1 MRIPGNRNRLRPRFN
16 PHANPA
22 RTGFLPLIAA
32 AMLFAGATCAWAQG
46 YAPEEAVRRMTLPEG
61 FTAQLVAAEPLVRQP
76 VAMNFDDRGRLW
88 VIQYLQ
94 YPNPAGLTR
103 VSVDRYSRTE
113 YDRVPEPPPP
123 GPRGADRVTI
133 LEDTDGD
140 GRADQAKDFVDG
152 LNLATGLA
160 LGRDGVYVAQAPY
173 LLFYPDRNRDDVP
186 DGEPEVLLS
195 GFGMQD
201 AHALVN
207 SLTWGPDGWLYGAQ
221 GSTVTANIRGISFQQ
236 GVWRYHPVT
245 REFELFAE
253 GGGNTWGLDFDRH
266 GQLIVGTNYG
276 GFACLHQ
283 VQGGYYWKSFEKH
296 GELQNKYAFGYLDHV
311 PYHDYRGGHV
321 TCGGIV
327 YQGNTYPREY
337 VDSYIAA
344 NLLSHAVHM
353 HRLKAIHA
361 TFKAGFG
368 GELLNANDDW
378 FAPVDCALGPDGSVY
393 VADWHDQRTAHPD
406 PDAQWDRTNGR
417 IFKVVAAGT
426 PKLTEFDLANLSSDE
441 LLALLS
447 HANGWQR
454 AEARRLLIERDDERV
469 RPKLVALARDRD
481 DEQLALTSLWILG
494 ATRRLDDFLAIE
506 LLARREPAIREWV
519 VRFWGDSRQL
529 TPGQFAAMLKLAESE
544 RSAVVRSQLACTAKR
559 LPAEQALPLVAALAR
574 LAGAAND
581 QDAVNTSASSVD
593 DPDDK
598 QFRLLLWWAL
608 EAHAT
613 EYDKVLAT
621 LETTKLWPPFLIEW
635 LARRWSAAA
644 TDPDWQALARLWQL
658 TAQRMQLE
666 VAVRGAIQGV
676 KGHAYHTVPA
686 PLRDELAR
694 HWETDRSH
702 ALVELAARLGFPPA
716 HAWLLAK
723 ANEHPGHLSRHDDW
737 IWVFAE
743 TADAAQAVPI
753 LLTLACEGVGETQ
766 LRPAVLAQL
775 ARFDNPAIAERVLAT
790 YDQQD
795 QLWKSTARGLLV
807 SRASWAAKLLD
818 AVDAGSFPA
827 DAISADDV
835 RRMAQHHDATL
846 DARLVA
852 RFGRFREST
861 PEERLAVVRRLNN
874 DLRAGTGDPER
885 GRTLFKE
892 HCGTCHRLFGEGNQ
906 IGPDLTSAN
915 RGDRQ
920 FLLTS
925 LVDPSDQVRKEYL
938 SHQAQLR
945 DGRVLVGLVIEQSAE
960 SIMLVDAKNERTV
973 VARGDIDVIEPAEKS
988 LMPEGIVEK
997 LSPAQLRDLF
1007 SYLER
1012 SAPLEQPAPK

>member
-1 MRIPGNRNRLRPRFN
+1 LLAIACALTS
-16 PHANPA
+16 PA
-22 RTGFLPLIAA
+22 PL
-32 AMLFAGATCAWAQG
+32 FGQG

-61 FTAQLVAAEPLVRQP
+61 FAAQLVAAEPLVRQP

-113 YDRVPEPPPP
+113 YDRVPEPPPH

-140 GRADQAKDFVDG
+140 GRADQAKDFLDG

-186 DGEPEVLLS
+186 DGKPEVLLS

-221 GSTVTANIRGISFQQ
+221 GSTVSATVRGISFQQ

-296 GELQNKYAFGYLDHV
+296 GALHNKYAFGYLDHV
-311 PYHDYRGGHV
+311 PYDDFRGGHV
-321 TCGGIV
+321 TCGGII
-327 YQGNTYPREY
+327 YQGSTYPREY
-337 VDSYIAA
+337 RDTYIAA
-344 NLLSHAVHM
+344 NLLSHAVHW
-353 HRLKAIHA
+353 HRLRAHGA

-368 GELLNANDDW
+368 GELLVANDDW

-393 VADWHDQRTAHPD
+393 VADWHDERTAHPD

-417 IFKVVAAGT
+417 IFKIVADGT
-426 PKLTEFDLANLSSDE
+426 PKLPAFDLTKLSSDE
-441 LLALLS
+441 LMVLLT
-447 HANGWQR
+447 HPNGWQR
-454 AEARRLLIERDDERV
+454 AEARRLLIERNDPAV
-469 RPKLVALARDRD
+469 RAKLAALARDSV
-481 DEQLALTSLWILG
+481 DEQLALTSVWILG
-494 ATRRLDDFLAIE
+494 ATVHLDDSQGTE
-506 LLARREPAIREWV
+506 LLASRVPAIREWV
-519 VRFWGDSRQL
+519 VRFWGDRNQF
-529 TPGQFAAMLKLAESE
+529 TPDQFAAILKLAETE
-544 RSAVVRSQLACTAKR
+544 RSAVVRSQLVCTAKR
-559 LPAEQALPLVAALAR
+559 LPAEQALPIIGALAR
-574 LAGAAND
+574 HMLSILKRPDRLTALPPW
-581 QDAVNTSASSVD
+581 QE
-593 DPDDK
+593 DPRDS
-598 QFRLLLWWAL
+598 RVELILWWAL

-613 EYDKVLAT
+613 EYDQVLAM
-621 LETTKLWPPFLIEW
+621 LADEDVRVPHLIER
-635 LARRWSAAA
+635 LARRWAAA
-644 TDPDWQALARLWQL
+644 GTERDWQALAQLWQRVNDSSYF
-658 TAQRMQLE
+658 AD
-666 VAVRGAIQGV
+666 VIQGAV
-676 KGHAYHTVPA
+676 AGIRGRYDEQVPDA
-686 PLRDELAR
+686 IIALLTSRWSKSPDPATAELG
-694 HWETDRSH
+694 
-702 ALVELAARLGFPPA
+702 ALLGFQPA
-716 HAWLLAK
+716 RDWLLAK
-723 ANEHPGHLSRHDDW
+723 TNEHPGRLSRHYDW

-743 TADAAQAVPI
+743 TADAAEAIPI
-753 LLTLACEGVGETQ
+753 LLSLACEGVGETQ
-766 LRPAVLAQL
+766 LRPAVLARL
-775 ARFDNPAIAERVLAT
+775 ARFDDPTIADRVLAV
-790 YDQQD
+790 YDKQD
-795 QLWKSTARGLLV
+795 QLWRNAARGLLV
-807 SRASWAAKLLD
+807 SRASWATKLLD
-818 AVDAGSFPA
+818 AVDADTIPP

-835 RRMAQHHDATL
+835 RRMAQHHDAAL

-852 RFGRFREST
+852 RFGRFRENT
-861 PEERLAVVRRLNN
+861 LEERLAVVRRLNN
-874 DLRAGTGDPER
+874 DLRVGTGDPKR
-885 GRTLFKE
+885 GRALFKE
-892 HCGTCHRLFGEGNQ
+892 HCATCHRLFGEGNQ

-938 SHQAQLR
+938 SHQAQLH
-945 DGRVLVGLVIEQSAE
+945 DGRVLVGLVVEQSAE
-960 SIMLVDAKNERTV
+960 AITLVDAKNERTI
-973 VARGDIDVIEPAEKS
+973 VARGEIEAIEPAEKS
-988 LMPEGIVEK
+988 LMPEGILEK
-997 LSPAQLRDLF
+997 LSPDQLRDLF

-1012 SAPLEQPAPK
+1012 SAPLE

>member
-1 MRIPGNRNRLRPRFN
+1 MRAPWLGLLLAVAQISS
-16 PHANPA
+16 AVPA
-22 RTGFLPLIAA
+22 F
-32 AMLFAGATCAWAQG
+32 AQG
-46 YAPEEAVRRMTLPEG
+46 YAPEEAVRRMKLPEG

-94 YPNPAGLTR
+94 YPNPVGLTR

-113 YDRVPEPPPP
+113 YDRVPEPPPR

-173 LLFYPDRNRDDVP
+173 LLFYPDRNRDDAP

-221 GSTVTANIRGISFQQ
+221 GSTVTATVRGISFQQ

-311 PYHDYRGGHV
+311 PYHDFRGGHV

-327 YQGNTYPREY
+327 YQGNTFGREY

-344 NLLSHAVHM
+344 NLLSHAVHW
-353 HRLKAIHA
+353 HRLRANRS
-361 TFKAGFG
+361 TFQAGFG
-368 GELLNANDDW
+368 GELLVANDDW

-417 IFKVVAAGT
+417 IFKIVAAGT
-426 PKLTEFDLANLSSDE
+426 PMLAAFDLAKLSSDE
-441 LLALLS
+441 LVALLA

-469 RPKLVALARDRD
+469 RPKLAALARDSD
-481 DEQLALTSLWILG
+481 NEQLALASLWILG
-494 ATRRLDDFLAIE
+494 ATRRLDDSLAIE
-506 LLARREPAIREWV
+506 LLNRQEPAIREWV
-519 VRFWGDSRQL
+519 VRFWGDTSFWGDKRQL
-529 TPGQFAAMLKLAESE
+529 TPDQFAAMLKLAEKE

-574 LAGAAND
+574 RVAMAADSNAALPFTPSD
-581 QDAVNTSASSVD
+581 D
-593 DPDDK
+593 DPRDER
-598 QFRLLLWWAL
+598 FRLLLWWAL

-621 LETTKLWPPFLIEW
+621 LEATELWPSFLIEW

-644 TDPDWQALARLWQL
+644 TDQDWQALARLWQL
-658 TAQRMQLE
+658 TAKRDQLE
-666 VAVRGAIQGV
+666 TAIRGSIQGV
-676 KGHAYHTVPA
+676 KGQRFENVPE
-686 PLRDELAR
+686 PLRKLFEQY
-694 HWETDRSH
+694 WETDRSNS
-702 ALVELAARLGFPPA
+702 LIELGARLGFQPA
-716 HAWLLAK
+716 HDWLLAK
-723 ANEHPGHLSRHDDW
+723 ATEHPGQLSRHYDW

-743 TADAAQAVPI
+743 TADAAQAIPV
-753 LLTLACEGVGETQ
+753 LLTLACEDVGETQ
-766 LRPAVLAQL
+766 LRFAVLARL
-775 ARFDNPAIAERVLAT
+775 ARFDDPAIAERVLAA

-795 QLWKSTARGLLV
+795 QFWKSAACELLV
-807 SRASWAAKLLD
+807 SRANWAAKLLD
-818 AVDAGSFPA
+818 AVDAGTIPA
-827 DAISADDV
+827 TAISADGV
-835 RRMAQHHDATL
+835 RRMAQHHDAAL
-846 DARLVA
+846 DARLVS

-874 DLRAGTGDPER
+874 DLRAGTGDPDR
-885 GRTLFKE
+885 GRVLFKE

-925 LVDPSDQVRKEYL
+925 LVDPTDQVRKEFL

-945 DGRVLVGLVIEQSAE
+945 DGRVLVGLVVEQSAE
-960 SIMLVDAKNERTV
+960 SITLVDAKNERTV
-973 VARGDIDVIEPAEKS
+973 VAHGDIEVIEPAEKS

-997 LSPAQLRDLF
+997 LSPDQLRDLF

-1012 SAPLEQPAPK
+1012 SAPLDQQAPQ

>member
-1 MRIPGNRNRLRPRFN
+1 MRDSSVKRLGLGTLL
-16 PHANPA
+16 AIACVLTSPA
-22 RTGFLPLIAA
+22 PL
-32 AMLFAGATCAWAQG
+32 FGQG
-46 YAPEEAVRRMTLPEG
+46 HAPEEAVRRMTLPEG

-103 VSVDRYSRTE
+103 KSVDRYSRTE
-113 YDRVPEPPPP
+113 YDRVPEPPPR

-186 DGEPEVLLS
+186 DGEPEVLLA

-221 GSTVTANIRGISFQQ
+221 GSTVTANIRGIAFQQ

-311 PYHDYRGGHV
+311 PYHDFRGGHV

-327 YQGNTYPREY
+327 YQGNTFGREY
-337 VDSYIAA
+337 DGSYIAA
-344 NLLSHAVHM
+344 NLLSHAVHW
-353 HRLKAIHA
+353 HRLKAHRA
-361 TFKAGFG
+361 TFKTGFG
-368 GELLNANDDW
+368 GELLVANDDW

-417 IFKVVAAGT
+417 IYKIVATGT
-426 PKLTEFDLANLSSDE
+426 PKLSAFDLAKLSSDE
-441 LLALLS
+441 LMVLLT
-447 HANGWQR
+447 HPNGWQR

-469 RPKLVALARDRD
+469 RPKLAALARDSD
-481 DEQLALTSLWILG
+481 DEQLALAALWILG
-494 ATRRLDDFLAIE
+494 ATRRLDDSPAIE
-506 LLARREPAIREWV
+506 LLTRREPAIREWV
-519 VRFWGDSRQL
+519 VRFWGDSKRL
-529 TPGQFAAMLKLAESE
+529 TPDQLAAILKLTETE
-544 RSAVVRSQLACTAKR
+544 RSAVVRSQLACTARR
-559 LPAEQALPLVAALAR
+559 LPAEQALPLVAALAQR
-574 LAGAAND
+574 VAQAA
-581 QDAVNTSASSVD
+581 DANAVVPFTPTED
-593 DPDDK
+593 DPRDER
-598 QFRLLLWWAL
+598 FHLLLWWAL
-608 EAHAT
+608 EAHAS

-621 LETTKLWPPFLIEW
+621 FEATDLWPPFLIEW

-658 TAQRMQLE
+658 SAQRKQLE
-666 VAVRGAIQGV
+666 TAIRGSIQGV
-676 KGHAYHTVPA
+676 KGHAFKTVPA

-716 HAWLLAK
+716 RAWLLAK
-723 ANEHPGHLSRHDDW
+723 ANEHPGRLSRHYDW

-743 TADAAQAVPI
+743 TADAAQAVPV
-753 LLTLACEGVGETQ
+753 LLPLACGGVGETQ

-775 ARFDNPAIAERVLAT
+775 ARFDNPAIADRVLAA

-795 QLWKSTARGLLV
+795 QFWKSTARGLLV

-827 DAISADDV
+827 EAISTDDV
-835 RRMAQHHDATL
+835 RRMAQHHDGTL

-852 RFGRFREST
+852 RFGRFRDST

-874 DLRAGTGDPER
+874 DLRAGAGDPAR
-885 GRTLFKE
+885 GRVLFKE

-945 DGRVLVGLVIEQSAE
+945 DGRVLVGLVVEQSAE
-960 SIMLVDAKNERTV
+960 AITLVDAKNERTLI
-973 VARGDIDVIEPAEKS
+973 ARGEIEAIEPAEKS

-997 LSPAQLRDLF
+997 LSPDQLRDLF

-1012 SAPLEQPAPK
+1012 TAPSEQPAPQ

>member
-1 MRIPGNRNRLRPRFN
+1 
-16 PHANPA
+16 
-22 RTGFLPLIAA
+22 
-32 AMLFAGATCAWAQG
+32 
-46 YAPEEAVRRMTLPEG
+46 MTLPNG

-113 YDRVPEPPPP
+113 YDRVPEPPPR

-173 LLFYPDRNRDDVP
+173 LLFYPDRDRDDVP

-207 SLTWGPDGWLYGAQ
+207 SLMWGPDGWLYGAQ
-221 GSTVTANIRGISFQQ
+221 GSTVTATVRGILFQQ

-296 GELQNKYAFGYLDHV
+296 GELHNKYAFGYLDHV
-311 PYHDYRGGHV
+311 PYHDFRGGHV
-321 TCGGIV
+321 TCGGII
-327 YQGNTYPREY
+327 YQGNTFGREF
-337 VDSYIAA
+337 DGSYIAA
-344 NLLSHAVHM
+344 NLLSHTVHW
-353 HRLKAIHA
+353 HRLKANRS

-368 GELLNANDDW
+368 GELLVANDDW

-393 VADWHDQRTAHPD
+393 VADWHDQRMAHPD
-406 PDAQWDRTNGR
+406 PDAEWDRTNGR
-417 IFKVVAAGT
+417 IFKIVAAGT
-426 PKLTEFDLANLSSDE
+426 PTLPSFDLAKLSSDE
-441 LLALLS
+441 LLALLA
-447 HANGWQR
+447 HPNGWQR
-454 AEARRLLIERDDERV
+454 AAARRLLIERDDEGA
-469 RPKLVALARDRD
+469 RPKLAMLARDSD
-481 DEQLALTSLWILG
+481 DEQLALAALWILG
-494 ATRRLDDFLAIE
+494 ATGRLEDSLAIE
-506 LLARREPAIREWV
+506 LLAHQEPAIREWV
-519 VRFWGDSRQL
+519 VRFWGDTSFWGDSRQL
-529 TPGQFAAMLKLAESE
+529 TPGQFAAMLKLADKE

-559 LPAEQALPLVAALAR
+559 LPAQQTLPLVAALAR
-574 LAGAAND
+574 RVALAADSNAALSFTPTD
-581 QDAVNTSASSVD
+581 D
-593 DPDDK
+593 DPRDER
-598 QFRLLLWWAL
+598 FHLLLWWAL

-621 LETTKLWPPFLIEW
+621 LETTELWPSFLIEW

-644 TDPDWQALARLWQL
+644 TDQDWQALARLWQL
-658 TAQRMQLE
+658 TAKRDQLE
-666 VAVRGAIQGV
+666 TAIGGSIQGV
-676 KGHAYHTVPA
+676 KGQPFETVPA
-686 PLRDELAR
+686 PLREPLVQ

-702 ALVELAARLGFPPA
+702 QLIELGARLGFQPA
-716 HAWLLAK
+716 RDWLLAK
-723 ANEHPGHLSRHDDW
+723 ANEHPGRLSRHYDW

-743 TADAAQAVPI
+743 TADAAEAIAV
-753 LLTLACEGVGETQ
+753 LLPLACEGVGETQ
-766 LRPAVLAQL
+766 LRPAVLARL
-775 ARFDNPAIAERVLAT
+775 ARFDDPAIAERVLAA

-795 QLWKSTARGLLV
+795 QFWKSAARGLLV
-807 SRASWAAKLLD
+807 SRASWATKLLD
-818 AVDAGSFPA
+818 AIDAGTIPA
-827 DAISADDV
+827 TEISADDV
-835 RRMAQHHDATL
+835 RRMAQHHDAAL
-846 DARLVA
+846 DARLVSH
-852 RFGRFREST
+852 FGRFREST

-885 GRTLFKE
+885 GHVLFKE

-906 IGPDLTSAN
+906 VGPDLTSAN

-945 DGRVLVGLVIEQSAE
+945 DGRVLVGLVVEQSAE
-960 SIMLVDAKNERTV
+960 SITLVDAKNERTV
-973 VARGDIDVIEPAEKS
+973 VARGDIEAIEPAEKS

-997 LSPAQLRDLF
+997 LSPDQLRDLF
-1007 SYLER
+1007 GYLER
-1012 SAPLEQPAPK
+1012 TAPLEQPAPR